1 MAIRSDEITS
11 IIKSAIDDFDSGV
24 ETRSVGTVVEVGD
37 GIAQIYG
44 LSGALASELLEFPN
58 GLMGMALNLEEE
70 TVGAVILGNA
80 TAIKE
85 GDTVKTTGRVV
96 QVPVGAALLGRVV
109 DPLGRPLDD
118 KGPIATTASRPVER
132 IAPGVIVRQGVD
144 TPVQTGVKAI
154 DALIPIGRGQREL
167 IIGDRQTGKTAICL
181 DTIINQ
187 KGKGLVCIYVA
198 IGQKLSTVANTVAVL
213 EQYGAMEY
221 TIVVVAGAEEPAP
234 LQYLAPYSGV
244 AMGEEVMENGVEVP
258 GQGLVKDAL
267 CVYDDLSK
275 HAWAYREM
283 ALLLRRPPGREAYPG
298 DVFYLHSRL
307 LERAA
312 RMNDENGGGS
322 LTALPIVETQAGDVS
337 AYIPTN
343 IISITDGQIFLETD
357 LFNAGQRPALNI
369 GISVSRV
376 GSAAQTKA
384 MKTVAAPLKLDL
396 AQYRSLAAF
405 AQFASDLDK
414 ATRDQL
420 TRGEKLSE
428 ITKQPQYQPLGVEK
442 QVAILYAATKGKLDD
457 VPTPRVREFES
468 QFYRFLETERP
479 AILTELADKKAL
491 SDDLQQGARRSHRGL
506 PHVASWP
513 RPGESQTRGKPAGHP
528 QTDRIRQEHQA
539 DHAGDAV
546 RRRVEAEARPGRHA
560 GCSAL
565 LREARRG
572 AGRPRRR
579 ARAGG
584 PPAPRQAGGWQAPD
598 RADHDGPP
606 AVGAAQHQHRPVR
619 LARHRR
625 QPGGRGA
632 HHGRAQGPRRDAP
645 ERRAARG
652 PLRDVRRPA
661 GVRRRAAAGPPRHRR
676 LPGRHLRPRRHR
688 LQPPSSRPWSSA
700 RRH

>member
-11 IIKSAIDDFDSGV
+11 IIKASIESFDAGL

-37 GIAQIYG
+37 GIAQIFG
-44 LSGALASELLEFPN
+44 LDGALAQEMLEFP
-58 GLMGMALNLEEE
+58 GGVMGMALNLEEE
-70 TVGAVILGNA
+70 TVGAVILGDA
-80 TAIKE
+80 SAIKE

-96 QVPVGAALLGRVV
+96 EVPVGQALLGRVV
-109 DPLGRPLDD
+109 DPLGRPIDD
-118 KGPIATTASRPVER
+118 KGPIAAKATRPAER

-144 TPVQTGVKAI
+144 TPVQTGIKAI

-167 IIGDRQTGKTAICL
+167 IIGDRQTGKTAIAI
-181 DTIINQ
+181 DAIINQ

-213 EQYGAMEY
+213 EQNGAMDH
-221 TIVVVAGAEEPAP
+221 TIVVVAGAEDPAP

-244 AMGEEVMENGVEVP
+244 AMGEEIMENGVEVA

-312 RMNDENGGGS
+312 RLNEENGGGS
-322 LTALPIVETQAGDVS
+322 LTALPIIETQAGDVS

-343 IISITDGQIFLETD
+343 VISITDGQIFLETD

-384 MKTVAAPLKLDL
+384 MKKVAAPLKLDL

-428 ITKQPQYQPLGVEK
+428 VVKQPQYQPLPVEK
-442 QVAILYAATKGKLDD
+442 QVAILYAATTGKLDD
-457 VPTPRVREFES
+457 VPTPRVKEFETT
-468 QFYRFLETERP
+468 FYRFLETERP
-479 AILTELADKKAL
+479 NILEELGGTKNLSDELAAAL
-491 SDDLQQGARRSHRGL
+491 DEALDAF
-506 PHVASWP
+506 
-513 RPGESQTRGKPAGHP
+513 
-528 QTDRIRQEHQA
+528 RQ
-539 DHAGDAV
+539 
-546 RRRVEAEARPGRHA
+546 
-560 GCSAL
+560 SF
-565 LREARRG
+565 
-572 AGRPRRR
+572 
-579 ARAGG
+579 
-584 PPAPRQAGGWQAPD
+584 
-598 RADHDGPP
+598 
-606 AVGAAQHQHRPVR
+606 
-619 LARHRR
+619 LA
-625 QPGGRGA
+625 
-632 HHGRAQGPRRDAP
+632 
-645 ERRAARG
+645 
-652 PLRDVRRPA
+652 
-661 GVRRRAAAGPPRHRR
+661 
-676 LPGRHLRPRRHR
+676 
-688 LQPPSSRPWSSA
+688 
-700 RRH
+700 